1 MSRPAILL
9 APMADVSDAPMR
21 AMSSRGGADRCT
33 TEMVS
38 AEGLVRGSSRTHALL
53 ARLPEEGPLVVQ
65 LYGGDP
71 DRLAAAA
78 EIAEA
83 HGGFVGIDLN
93 AGCPVP
99 KVLKCGGGAALLR
112 NPALVGRIVAA
123 MKARTRLPVT
133 VKTRLG
139 PAPGEVAVFDILHA
153 VEDAGGDGVAV
164 HGRFAS
170 AGHAGP
176 VDARLLAEAV
186 AATRLPVVVNGGV
199 NRAAD
204 AVALLRAT
212 GAAGVM
218 VGRGAIGSPWLFG
231 EIAAALDG
239 APPAEDC
246 AVRSAAQALEALRTH
261 LALAVAFQAM
271 LRGQCPDVVPDDPEA
286 RAVASF
292 RLHLFHYFK
301 GMPGASVL
309 RREMARCRT
318 VADVLAAAERTT
330 VLRGD
335 DE

>member
-1 MSRPAILL
+1 MNRPALHL
-9 APMADVSDAPMR
+9 APMADVTDAPMR
-21 AMSSRGGADRCT
+21 AMSRRGGADVCT

-38 AEGLVRGSSRTHALL
+38 AEGLVRGSLRTRTLM

-71 DRLAAAA
+71 GGMAAAA
-78 EIAEA
+78 ELAEA
-83 HGGFVGIDLN
+83 HGGFVGIDVN

-112 NPALVGRIVAA
+112 NPALVGRMVAA

-133 VKTRLG
+133 VKTRIG
-139 PAPGEVAVFDILHA
+139 PAPGEVAVFDIIHA
-153 VEDAGGDGVAV
+153 VEDAGGDGLAI

-176 VDARLLAEAV
+176 VDHDLLKRAV

-199 NRAAD
+199 NAAAD
-204 AVALLRAT
+204 ALALLRAT

-218 VGRGAIGSPWLFG
+218 VGRGAIGNPWLFG

-239 APPAEDC
+239 APARVAGRC
-246 AVRSAAQALEALRTH
+246 AAAALDALKEH
-261 LALAVAFQAM
+261 LALAVAFQTM
-271 LRGQCPDVVPDDPEA
+271 LRRLYPDVVPEDVEA

-292 RLHLFHYFK
+292 RLHLFNYFK
-301 GMPGASVL
+301 GMPGASAL
-309 RREMARCRT
+309 RRDMARCRS
-318 VADVLAAAERTT
+318 VADVIEIASPLA
-330 VLRGD
+330 VPRGD
-335 DE
+335 VP